1 VKQISRISVQDESA
15 DLIRIEGTSNKHRFY
30 RCAIWPGL
38 FGDVSLV
45 REWGR
50 IGQPGQMRLDA
61 QPDTSAA
68 RGKMDDLI
76 RRKERKGYRRIA

>member
-1 VKQISRISVQDESA
+1 MSREAFHDESA
-15 DLIRIEGTSNKHRFY
+15 DLVRIDPTRNQSRYYH
-30 RCAIWPGL
+30 CAIWPGL

-50 IGQPGQMRLDA
+50 IGQPGRQRLDA
-61 QPDTSAA
+61 QPDSAA
-68 RGKMDDLI
+68 ARSKMGDLV

>member
-1 VKQISRISVQDESA
+1 MSDVTFQSDAA
-15 DLIRIEGTSNKHRFY
+15 DLIRIESTSNKHRFY

-50 IGQPGQMRLDA
+50 IGQPGQMRLDV
-61 QPDTSAA
+61 QPDTPAA
-68 RGKMDDLI
+68 RGKMQDLV

>member
-1 VKQISRISVQDESA
+1 MSRTGFHGECA
-15 DLIRIEGTSNKHRFY
+15 DLIRIETTSNKHRFY

-45 REWGR
+45 REWDR
-50 IGQPGQMRLDA
+50 IGQPGQLRLDA
-61 QPDTSAA
+61 QPDTGAA
-68 RGKMDDLI
+68 RGKLDDLV

>member
-1 VKQISRISVQDESA
+1 MSVITFQSDAA
-15 DLIRIEGTSNKHRFY
+15 DLIRIETTSNKHRFY
-30 RCAIWPGL
+30 RCAICPGL

-50 IGQPGQMRLDA
+50 IGQPGQLRLDA
-61 QPDTSAA
+61 QPDTAAA
-68 RGKMDDLI
+68 RSKMEDLV